1 MSLFKKSERNL
12 LEEGMSSDLKTVT
25 TAGRVGLFVVGRR
38 VLLAFDG
45 VAAAVVGLGV
55 VVMSSVTSKFKVNF

>member
-1 MSLFKKSERNL
+1 
-12 LEEGMSSDLKTVT
+12 MSSDLKTVT
-25 TAGRVGLFVVGRR
+25 TAGRVGLLVVGRR